1 MMNHVVAYLLFVW
14 VLFVQTTIHPYYVST
29 MEIDYRPD
37 RSALQITIRV
47 FTDDWQLMLNT
58 DYDQDLRLDP
68 DSDAAQTV
76 IHSSDYLQK
85 EIELK
90 LNDTKVEPVF
100 LGREYQDDQIVFYLE
115 VKDVAEVNTLAVS
128 NSILF
133 EVLEG
138 QQNIVRIKTPTKRKS
153 YLQTQ
158 GQVGDVFR
166 GVM

>member
-1 MMNHVVAYLLFVW
+1 MMNRVIAFSFFVW
-14 VLFVQTTIHPYYVST
+14 VLFVQATIHPYYVST

-58 DYDQDLRLDP
+58 VYDQDLRLDP
-68 DSDAAQTV
+68 DSDAAQIV
-76 IHSSDYLQK
+76 IHSSGYLQK

-90 LNDTKVEPVF
+90 LNDTELQPVF
-100 LGREYQDDQIVFYLE
+100 LGMEYQDDQIVFYLE
-115 VKDVAEVNTLAVS
+115 VKDVVEVKTLIVS

-133 EVLEG
+133 EALEG

-158 GQVGDVFR
+158 GQARDLFLGL
-166 GVM
+166 